1 MKYMIDERR
10 IKRIAYD
17 QTGKLNEA
25 INRINQEQAG
35 IEFFEWWGVDDAR
48 ERPQHKILNGKI
60 FKWNDKQER
69 LPIIDTKGTRGYPGE
84 AVYCRCQALAY
95 YVDLDK
101 YKPVWLGNNKGYKF
115 INKNN
120 NRK

>member
-1 MKYMIDERR
+1 MKKNV
-10 IKRIAYD
+10 IKIVLIVLLVAC
-17 QTGKLNEA
+17 L
-25 INRINQEQAG
+25 
-35 IEFFEWWGVDDAR
+35 GVFTFST
-48 ERPQHKILNGKI
+48 IKI

-120 NRK
+120 SRK